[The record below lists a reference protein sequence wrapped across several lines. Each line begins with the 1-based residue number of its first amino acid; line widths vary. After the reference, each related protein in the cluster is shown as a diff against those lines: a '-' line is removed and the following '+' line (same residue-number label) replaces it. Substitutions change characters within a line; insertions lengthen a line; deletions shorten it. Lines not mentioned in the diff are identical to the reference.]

1 MRISDWS
8 SDVCS
13 SDLSVVVAQGI
24 RGPCRDRAGNRS
36 GWSDQSVAAVAG
48 TASAGG
54 LSRQRRLGLASD
66 PVAAGLCGD
75 GGGVAVVGSRR
86 GGVGRNAWPGALGHG
101 AADGGG
107 GWGHLRRGDR
117 KSTG

>member
-13 SDLSVVVAQGI
+13 SDL
-24 RGPCRDRAGNRS
+24 

-107 GWGHLRRGDR
+107 GCGNLRRGAMGHGVAAVGVAASVR
-117 KSTG
+117 LL

>member
-86 GGVGRNAWPGALGHG
+86 GGRSEERLVGEGCVI
-101 AADGGG
+101 
-107 GWGHLRRGDR
+107 
-117 KSTG
+117 TGRFRWSAYP